1 MEYKETLRSI
11 PDNLVAD
18 IYKKEK
24 TNFFIIYFYSISD
37 LGKRFIFRKVRS
49 ILNGHSYQAM
59 KNEIKDKL
67 FQEAYLEAFNPPH
80 IENSVVVVH

>member
-24 TNFFIIYFYSISD
+24 TNLFIIYFYLINDS
-37 LGKRFIFRKVRS
+37 GKRFIFHKVRS
-49 ILNGHSYQAM
+49 LLNGNSYQAM

-67 FQEAYLEAFNPPH
+67 FQDAYLKAFRPPH
-80 IENSVVVVH
+80 IESSVIIVH

>member
-24 TNFFIIYFYSISD
+24 TNLFIIYFYSISD
-37 LGKRFIFRKVRS
+37 SGKRFILRKVRAL
-49 ILNGHSYQAM
+49 LNGNSYQTI

-67 FQEAYLEAFNPPH
+67 FQEAYLKAFRPPH
-80 IENSVVVVH
+80 IESSVIVVH

>member
-24 TNFFIIYFYSISD
+24 TNFYIIFFYSIS
-37 LGKRFIFRKVRS
+37 GSEKRFIFRKVRS
-49 ILNGHSYQAM
+49 LLNGNSYQAM

-67 FQEAYLEAFNPPH
+67 FQEAYLKAFRPPH
-80 IENSVVVVH
+80 IESSVIVVH

>member
-24 TNFFIIYFYSISD
+24 TNFFIIYFYFISD
-37 LGKRFIFRKVRS
+37 SGKRFIFHKVRS
-49 ILNGHSYQAM
+49 LLTGHSYQAM

-67 FQEAYLEAFNPPH
+67 FQEAYLKAYRPSH
-80 IENSVVVVH
+80 IESSVIVVY